1 MTTIITM
8 DQNITNVP
16 ANTPTI
22 QAIGDVLFSDKFNRA
37 GQLGGS
43 AGDLFAGGTA
53 RTWGG
58 TAQAANATATTNGGQ
73 LTIGAAGVSSECV
86 DMGRPDVT
94 VSMKL
99 LEAST
104 TMGSG
109 QNAMIELRKASAN
122 TGDTCRFTLSAYFAG
137 TGTQLNFYKRV
148 GGSATLIANGPN
160 WKIGETLKIDMK
172 GNRIRVWINEILQM
186 DLTDASLPNGNFFGF
201 ATSSNNRPW
210 TITDYVIRG
219 N

>member
-99 LEAST
+99 LAAST

-109 QNAMIELRKASAN
+109 QNAMIELRKASAA
-122 TGDTCRFTLSAYFAG
+122 TGDTYRFTLSAYFAG

-148 GGSATLIANGPN
+148 GGSAALIANGPN

-172 GNRIRVWINEILQM
+172 GNRIRVYINEILQM

-201 ATSSNNRPW
+201 ATSSNNRPC